1 MDEKDYTPTPE
12 EAMLEQEA
20 TVEVKEDEVRE
31 KLIAELGIE
40 GDDPLLDTLVKRE
53 VEQREKLSKAIGQK
67 IKFREA
73 AKGAKPPAV
82 VSPKPEDNKQT
93 LTAEEIAA
101 KVREEFEQRD
111 LQELEYPEELKKEIA
126 AVAKLKNI
134 SVRAAVKDPYIDY
147 KIKVYE
153 TEQKSTD
160 ATIVRKD
167 KGGGK
172 IVFDRNN
179 PPKVDMSTEEGRKT
193 WDEYTKFL
201 RQPQ

>member
-1 MDEKDYTPTPE
+1 MDEKDLTPTPE
-12 EAMLEQEA
+12 EAKLEEEA
-20 TVEVKEDEVRE
+20 LAEVKDDELRE
-31 KLIAELGIE
+31 KLAAELGIE
-40 GDDPLLDTLVKRE
+40 SDNPLLDTLVERE
-53 VEQREKLSKAIGQK
+53 KEQRERLSKAIGQK
-67 IKFREA
+67 RKYREA
-73 AKGAKPPAV
+73 AKGAKPPQDK
-82 VSPKPEDNKQT
+82 PKPEDGKAA
-93 LTAEEIAA
+93 LTPEEVAA

-111 LQELEYPEELKKEIA
+111 LDELDYPDELKKEIQ

-134 SVRAAVKDPYIDY
+134 SVRQAVKDPYIDY
-147 KIKVYE
+147 KIKAFE
-153 TEQKSTD
+153 TEKKSDD

-172 IVFDRNN
+172 ITFDRNK